1 MKRCRTSV
9 ENIDRANIAWYYL
22 NVIDIFYV
30 IERFHSE
37 FSSNERKAYHISCSN
52 MPPRREFTDKFLI
65 FVLVIRNSRCAA
77 LKRSTV
83 KIQPIP
89 VVLIS
94 VGEEDGEGRRE
105 RIANEPHNEAVAAAR
120 ETVTAF
126 QAIKAAVLNRETSD
140 FSLRHSQLSFA

>member
-1 MKRCRTSV
+1 
-9 ENIDRANIAWYYL
+9 
-22 NVIDIFYV
+22 
-30 IERFHSE
+30 
-37 FSSNERKAYHISCSN
+37 